1 MNNNNNTISGHT
13 STPPTGGQGGCLF
26 DVYPL
31 FNINIVTGK
40 GCQVWADH
48 GHACIDLSC

>member
-31 FNINIVTGK
+31 FNINIVKGQGCKVWDDNGK
-40 GCQVWADH
+40 EYLD
-48 GHACIDLSC
+48 I